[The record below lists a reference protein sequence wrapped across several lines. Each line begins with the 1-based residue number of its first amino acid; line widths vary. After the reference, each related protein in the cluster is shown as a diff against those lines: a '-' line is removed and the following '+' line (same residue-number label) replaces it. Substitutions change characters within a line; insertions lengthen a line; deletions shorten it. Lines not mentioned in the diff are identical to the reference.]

1 MHRPVTTQ
9 RNFPLRFIQ
18 LCPARTGLLALLLGG
33 VACGSDVP
41 GNPAGGMTAGD
52 ARAGSDAPPTMGP
65 TNPGRDSG
73 GSTNAPPDVATSSGL
88 DASSASEAASFDA
101 NTAPDAS
108 ATPPPDASGP
118 DATALDAA
126 VSSDGGIVAD
136 GARPGWRL
144 VWSDEFNGPAG
155 ALPDSNNWTP
165 QVGLNGANAELEF
178 YTARPQNVSQDGNGS
193 LVITARREAY
203 MGAAYTSA
211 RLESGGK
218 FEQMYGRFESRLKL
232 PTGQGLWPAFWIM
245 GNNAQVGWPARGE
258 VDIMENFGRDPTTNI
273 GALHGPGYSGALD
286 FRATYTLAGGYSTDF
301 HVFAVEWEPNVIRWY
316 MDDNLFETRTPADL
330 VARGGNLVWVYDHP
344 FFIII
349 NVAVGGRA
357 PGNPDATTVFPQ
369 TLSVD
374 YVRVYSR

>member
-1 MHRPVTTQ
+1 M
-9 RNFPLRFIQ
+9 
-18 LCPARTGLLALLLGG
+18 
-33 VACGSDVP
+33 P
-41 GNPAGGMTAGD
+41 GNPASGMMAGD
-52 ARAGSDAPPTMGP
+52 ARVGQDAPSTMGP
-65 TNPGRDSG
+65 TNPGRDSS
-73 GSTNAPPDVATSSGL
+73 GSTNALPDVATNPGL
-88 DASSASEAASFDA
+88 DASSSSDAASIDV

-108 ATPPPDASGP
+108 PTEPPDGTGP
-118 DATALDAA
+118 DATTPDAA
-126 VSSDGGIVAD
+126 APSDGGIGGD

-155 ALPDSNNWTP
+155 ALPDAKNWTP

-178 YTARPQNVSQDGNGS
+178 YTARPQNVSQDGSGN

-245 GNNAQVGWPARGE
+245 GNNAEVGWPARGE
-258 VDIMENFGRDPTTNI
+258 VDIMENFGRDPTTSI
-273 GALHGPGYSGALD
+273 GALHGPGYSGATD
-286 FRATYTLAGGYSTDF
+286 FRATFMLAGGYSTDF

-316 MDDNLFETRTPADL
+316 LDDNLFETRTPADL

-344 FFIII
+344 FFIIL

-369 TLSVD
+369 MLSVD